1 MENARFS
8 THYSLTPLFHSLTFH
23 RRYSPVRSSVRRF
36 YLLPPSFS
44 GFGSPA
50 AAAGTKSLAHPPVCV
65 RPLPSALSLLTQ
77 FPPAMLHQ
85 RFLLLPSEGTFL
97 YTWGFVP
104 STKQICSSKSAA
116 FPFLVVLDNPDNP
129 NNLAN
134 NFLSRDNNSDRE
146 TVPTF

>member
-116 FPFLVVLDNPDNP
+116 FPFLVVLDNPNS
-129 NNLAN
+129 LAN
-134 NFLSRDNNSDRE
+134 DFLSRDNHPDRE